1 MKKCCFLLLIAIV
14 LISIVAC
21 SSEMVTLHCDGD
33 NCENL
38 VEEEISN
45 DTVPDESWIV
55 FCQNC
60 ADTMLAD

>member
-1 MKKCCFLLLIAIV
+1 M
-14 LISIVAC
+14 SIVAC

-38 VEEEISN
+38 VEVEISN